1 MGAPKRIEIVGVPMD
16 LGANRRGVDMGP
28 SAVRYARL
36 EEQLRGMGFEIVD
49 RGNLSVPDRAAR
61 SQEAER
67 ARYVAIVR
75 EVCDELASTVADIVE
90 SGGFPLVLGG
100 DHSIAMGTLAGI
112 ARARGAA
119 PGLVWVD
126 AHADINSPDTS
137 PSGNVHGMPLHFAL
151 DTGSVIPD
159 ATVLLGLRDVDPPE
173 KETIRALGVRTYT
186 MSEIDRHGIDA
197 VAREAIEVA
206 AGDGRTI
213 HLSFDMDAIDPRE
226 APGVGTPVKGGL
238 TYREAHQLLEQIA
251 ASGRLGSLEITEI
264 NPILDVHNQTATLAV
279 ELILSAL
286 GKTIL

>member
-1 MGAPKRIEIVGVPMD
+1 
-16 LGANRRGVDMGP
+16 
-28 SAVRYARL
+28 
-36 EEQLRGMGFEIVD
+36 
-49 RGNLSVPDRAAR
+49 
-61 SQEAER
+61 
-67 ARYVAIVR
+67 
-75 EVCDELASTVADIVE
+75 
-90 SGGFPLVLGG
+90 
-100 DHSIAMGTLAGI
+100 
-112 ARARGAA
+112 
-119 PGLVWVD
+119 
-126 AHADINSPDTS
+126 
-137 PSGNVHGMPLHFAL
+137 
-151 DTGSVIPD
+151 
-159 ATVLLGLRDVDPPE
+159 
-173 KETIRALGVRTYT
+173 IRALGVRTYT